1 MKKYFLHILW
11 VSLLGVLAVSC
22 SDEQETMNFDSS
34 KAQVVFS
41 VALDTP
47 IAPTRAAGDGNGTW
61 VGDYSSN
68 PGDEYDNH
76 IDMSKFIVKIEHEF
90 GECNVTECNVTDIL
104 KWKKVEGEN
113 ADEYVYQFVGI
124 VEGIHQ
130 VTALRNPKIYVY
142 ANMGETTPAET
153 FSQTAEN
160 IPMWGV
166 KKVEGE
172 VDDYG
177 NTHLTLTP
185 GTRVNMGTVSLL
197 RAMAKLEVK
206 LGGEMPAEYELTGA
220 TLNRYNTEG
229 NTHPTLTEG
238 FNGNTESLG
247 LEGVLNEN
255 KSPAEDLALV
265 KKGSSYVV
273 YLPEVVNGTT
283 EEDLLKITVQLKET
297 NGTGTEEGSFFIKD
311 YSDADNPVAIDIIRN
326 HWYQYT
332 IKGFAA
338 SEIQVSYNTVPWTNE
353 NIYIGGEGFL
363 YLNRDVIEI
372 YNSNIDAEQLKFYS
386 STPIKSITLKDLYS
400 HDNNGKIVEGNADG
414 VSAYYLSKYGQKI
427 QLGTDP
433 GFSITDEEAALAR
446 EQVILSKIKA
456 EAQAGALKG
465 GITITSPFLADP
477 KNEIT
482 ELQQSS
488 HYDTPRYLEFEVIN
502 EDDLKA
508 TFRVVQY
515 PPVVITNEEGYFSY
529 REDFRV
535 DDVPIQYYSDHFTKN
550 TLGSTIPEDNGE
562 PTHYLNPIAPFF
574 TCADFYPYH
583 VHEVNPETNRIVK
596 RPSVTDVDGMKV
608 CYDGCGS
615 YIGFDEMTHG
625 LMEREYMR
633 VDEYKGSPESQVFHR
648 SIFKYEDGTPAGSP
662 APYLNYG
669 PMFEREVE
677 VSEKDPITGDVI
689 KKKVTKYY
697 RRHYTGNS
705 FIFYFALFVQQKK
718 DNGKAVINSMAPT
731 TNPVTKK
738 EWGAW
743 GLNKNNDGNHRMYH
757 IRTTT
762 ASSEYTIGWPAL
774 ETEGKRKYAA
784 EGEANSRMVSPSFM
798 VASQLGTTTVP
809 YDRDGYDVPEEDG
822 MYVLARRHC
831 EQYVEAVYEDTDK
844 SGGYTPGDSVTHY
857 DDWRLPTRAEI
868 ELIIQYQ
875 RGSRAMDKVLTAESY
890 FCASSTPGVYNS
902 NTVLT
907 YLNKTI
913 DQWTE
918 NDYHIRC
925 VRDVKPGQELKKVTY
940 PIENRQKEN

>member
-47 IAPTRAAGDGNGTW
+47 IAPTRAAGDDNDTW

-76 IDMSKFIVKIEHEF
+76 IDMSKLIVKIEHEF
-90 GECNVTECNVTDIL
+90 GECNVTDIL

-153 FSQTAEN
+153 FFQTADN

-177 NTHLTLTP
+177 VTHLTFTP

-206 LGGEMPAEYELTGA
+206 LGGEMPDEYELTSA
-220 TLNRYNTEG
+220 TLNRYNTVG
-229 NTHPTLTEG
+229 NTHPTLPEG

-255 KSPAEDLALV
+255 ESPATDLALV

-338 SEIQVSYNTVPWTNE
+338 SEIQVSYNTVPWTDE
-353 NIYIGGEGFL
+353 NIEIGGEGFL
-363 YLNRDVIEI
+363 YLNKKVVEI

-400 HDNNGKIVEGNADG
+400 HDRDGNIVEGNTDG

-433 GFSITDEEAALAR
+433 GFSITDKEAALAR
-446 EQVILSKIKA
+446 ELVILSKIKA
-456 EAQAGALKG
+456 EAQADALKG

-508 TFRVVQY
+508 TFRVIQY
-515 PPVVITNEEGYFSY
+515 PPVVITNIEGYFSY
-529 REDFRV
+529 REDFRIGNLKHTY
-535 DDVPIQYYSDHFTKN
+535 DVNQFSGSYSSCITM
-550 TLGSTIPEDNGE
+550 PMDNGKATHFHN
-562 PTHYLNPIAPFF
+562 PTTPFF
-574 TCADFYPYH
+574 VLAGFYPYH
-583 VHEVNPETNRIVK
+583 VHEWDPVKNRMIKNPTN
-596 RPSVTDVDGMKV
+596 PTEADGT
-608 CYDGCGS
+608 CPGQLEYDG
-615 YIGFDEMTHG
+615 YDEIISG
-625 LMEREYMR
+625 LMERDYHR
-633 VDEYKGSPESQVFHR
+633 VDEYKGSP
-648 SIFKYEDGTPAGSP
+648 
-662 APYLNYG
+662 
-669 PMFEREVE
+669 
-677 VSEKDPITGDVI
+677 ITGVYHRTHYLWNDGAAFVGGNISKPSNYYQNVGPVYEKQYEVDDVDPVTGETI
-689 KKKVTKYY
+689 KKTITKYY

-705 FIFYFALFVQQKK
+705 HNVFYSKFVELP
-718 DNGKAVINSMAPT
+718 INSDGTGVIGSQRCQYDYTAPYT
-731 TNPVTKK
+731 MWSVWYPN
-738 EWGAW
+738 
-743 GLNKNNDGNHRMYH
+743 GNHRMYH
-757 IRTTT
+757 IRTTVT
-762 ASSEYTIGWPAL
+762 SDEYIIGKPNMITIDGR
-774 ETEGKRKYAA
+774 TYTG

-798 VASQLGTTTVP
+798 VASMLGETSVP
-809 YDRDGYDVPEEDG
+809 KDKDGYIVPKEG
-822 MYVLARRHC
+822 GLYPLAQRQC
-831 EQYVEAVYEDTDK
+831 EQYVETHFEDTN
-844 SGGYTPGDSVTHY
+844 GNGTWEEGEPVTHY
-857 DDWRLPTRAEI
+857 DDWRLPTKAEVA
-868 ELIIQYQ
+868 LIARYQ
-875 RGSRAMDKVLTAESY
+875 KNSRAMDYLLPGKTY
-890 FCASSTPGVYNS
+890 YCASTVSGEYS
-902 NTVLT
+902 ANTVLSDPIEGAINAG
-907 YLNKTI
+907 Y
-913 DQWTE
+913 
-918 NDYHIRC
+918 YMRC
-925 VRDVKPGQELKKVTY
+925 VRDVKPDGQNGF
-940 PIENRQKEN
+940 IEE